1 MLPTIPKENLPIIVL
16 YVKNFAPNVNT
27 QCCNAQLLMEWIL
40 LFGQQGPNE
49 FNFLGIKIYTYKMN
63 QPGIFSRF
71 KPDNFQLSTA
81 RFSGYN
87 LDKCTG

>member
-49 FNFLGIKIYTYKMN
+49 FNFLGIKIYTSKMN
-63 QPGIFSRF
+63 QPGTFSKFSQLVHFSRF
-71 KPDNFQLSTA
+71 KPVIIS
-81 RFSGYN
+81 
-87 LDKCTG
+87 C